1 MANWYTADLH
11 LGHTRIIEFCN
22 RPFADIDE
30 MNARIIQNFQSSV
43 DFDDDLWVLG
53 DFAFGQ
59 STSLEKFENWFHQ
72 IPGRKHLVIGNHDD
86 EAVIALPW
94 ESISDLKEIK
104 DGDQPVVLCH
114 YPMITWNGARKRAVQ
129 LFGHVHDQW
138 QGSRNS
144 VNVGVDQ
151 WDFGPVQIGDILR
164 RARSLPVNKHWADV
178 EHGSDL
184 D

>member
-30 MNARIIQNFQSSV
+30 MNARIVQNLQSCV
-43 DFDDDLWVLG
+43 GFDDDLWVLG

-59 STSLEKFENWFHQ
+59 STSPEKFENWFHQ
-72 IPGRKHLVIGNHDD
+72 IPGRKHLIIGNHDD

-94 ESISDLKEIK
+94 DSIADLKEIK

-114 YPMITWNGARKRAVQ
+114 YPMITWNGARKGAVQ

-151 WDFGPVQIGDILR
+151 WDFGPVQIGDVLR

-178 EHGSDL
+178 EHGNDL